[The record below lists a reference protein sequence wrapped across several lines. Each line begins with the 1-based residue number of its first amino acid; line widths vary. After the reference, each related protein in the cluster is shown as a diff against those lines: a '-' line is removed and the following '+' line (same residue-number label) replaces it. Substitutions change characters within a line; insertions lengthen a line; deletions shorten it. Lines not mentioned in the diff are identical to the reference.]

1 MVNKGRAILAKEN
14 PQPETKDVAAPEL
27 LPRVAQRKTGG
38 HVAKVFET
46 VFNLSILQVIES

>member
-1 MVNKGRAILAKEN
+1 MVNKGRAVLAKER
-14 PQPETKDVAAPEL
+14 PQPERKDIATPAL
-27 LPRVAQRKTGG
+27 LPRGAQRKTGG